1 MAVVRDAVTVVAEV
15 ALDAAGTRPDSAV
28 TVTEPIVRLAVS
40 AAVVLTVLAVIA
52 AVVKPVKQ
60 CCVVDPSRAP
70 VVDVSDAL
78 VAVAAGPSHGRGL
91 HRGKSVSAWVGRT
104 AIAPI
109 A

>member
-1 MAVVRDAVTVVAEV
+1 MAVVRDAVVVAGV
-15 ALDAAGTRPDSAV
+15 ALDAAVTRPDTAV

-60 CCVVDPSRAP
+60 CGVVDPSRVP

-78 VAVAAGPSHGRGL
+78 VAVAAGPFHAREL
-91 HRGKSVSAWVGRT
+91 HRGRSVSAWVGRT
-104 AIAPI
+104 RIAPI